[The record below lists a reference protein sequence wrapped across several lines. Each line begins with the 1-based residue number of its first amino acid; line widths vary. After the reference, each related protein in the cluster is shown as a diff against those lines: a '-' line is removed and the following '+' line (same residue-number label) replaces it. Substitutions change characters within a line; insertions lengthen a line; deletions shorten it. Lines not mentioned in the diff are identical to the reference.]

1 MKKSTGEM
9 QLAQKYLVNDFIHKV
24 GYHCESSSM
33 RDLFEFY
40 GFPLSEPMAFG
51 LDATMGFGFFDTTNS
66 VSFIPESD
74 IPFFLGG
81 KQGTIEPNSLA
92 CRLLGIT
99 LRKQSFTSAHKA
111 WEESKKML
119 NQNIP
124 LILKVDLGFL
134 PYFEVEGEIHFGG
147 HAITLAGY
155 DEDKGIALVG
165 DSGLEGFQEVVIER
179 LKEAR
184 SSEYGPKFMRPSNTQ
199 FSMVRRHDGKHP
211 PLAAGA
217 KVAIQKVVDNMLRP
231 SVNNNGVQ
239 GLKLFATSIPQWNKK
254 LQGIAKDPQGKS
266 ISRARLMFEL
276 LYGYIESWGT
286 GGSSFRNLYR
296 QFLEELLNHPEI
308 TEGPKAWN
316 SEDFRIIKECIPII
330 SKSAHNWTV
339 IADTLK
345 DAAEEFKD
353 DCLDHINLDEL
364 QSNALVILNQEKVL
378 FNKLNKI
385 KI

>member
-1 MKKSTGEM
+1 MK
-9 QLAQKYLVNDFIHKV
+9 LAQKYLINDFIHRV

-33 RDLFEFY
+33 RDMFEFH
-40 GFPLSEPMAFG
+40 GFPMSEPMAFG

-99 LRKQSFTSAHKA
+99 LRKQSFTSADKA
-111 WEESKKML
+111 WEESKELL
-119 NQNIP
+119 NQNVP
-124 LILKVDLGFL
+124 LILSVDLGYL
-134 PYFEVEGEIHFGG
+134 PYFEKEGEIHFGG

-155 DEDKGIALVG
+155 DNEKNIALVG
-165 DSGLEGFQEVVIER
+165 DSEFEGFQEVSINK

-184 SSEYGPKFMRPSNTQ
+184 SSEHGPKFMRPSNAQ
-199 FSMVRRHDGKHP
+199 YSMMRRPDGKHP
-211 PLAAGA
+211 PLAAGV
-217 KVAIQKVVDNMLRP
+217 KVAIQKVVNNMLRP
-231 SVNNNGVQ
+231 SMNNNGVQ
-239 GLKLFATSIPQWNKK
+239 GLKQFAASILQWNKK
-254 LQGIAKDPQGKS
+254 LQGIVKDPKDKS
-266 ISRARLMFEL
+266 ISLARLMFEL
-276 LYGYIESWGT
+276 LYGYIETWGT

-296 QFLEELLNHPEI
+296 KFLEELLIHPEI
-308 TEGPKAWN
+308 KEGPKAWN
-316 SEDFRIIKECIPII
+316 NEDFRIIEECIPII

-345 DAAEEFKD
+345 ESAEEYKD
-353 DCLDHINLDEL
+353 DCLNYINLTEL
-364 QSNALVILNQEKVL
+364 QSIAYDINNQEEIL
-378 FNKLNKI
+378 FKKLNKL

>member
-1 MKKSTGEM
+1 M
-9 QLAQKYLVNDFIHKV
+9 AQKYLVNDFIHRV

-40 GFPLSEPMAFG
+40 GFPMSEAMAFG

-99 LRKQSFTSAHKA
+99 LRKQSFTSANKA

-119 NQNIP
+119 IQNMP
-124 LILKVDLGFL
+124 LILKVDLGYL
-134 PYFEVEGEIHFGG
+134 PYFEKEGEIHFGG

-155 DEDKGIALVG
+155 DEERGIAFVG
-165 DSGLEGFQEVVIER
+165 DSEFEGFQEVPINK

-184 SSEYGPKFMRPSNTQ
+184 SSEHGPKFMHPSNAQ
-199 FSMVRRHDGKHP
+199 YSIMRRPDGKHP
-211 PLAAGA
+211 PLAAGV
-217 KVAIQKVVDNMLRP
+217 KVAIKKVVDNMLRP
-231 SVNNNGVQ
+231 SINSNGIQ
-239 GLKLFATSIPQWNKK
+239 GIKLLARSIPEWKVK
-254 LQGIAKDPQGKS
+254 LQGESKDSTGKN

-276 LYGYIESWGT
+276 LHGYIETWGT
-286 GGSSFRNLYR
+286 GGAAFRNLYM
-296 QFLEELLNHPEI
+296 QFLQELLSHKELR
-308 TEGPKAWN
+308 ESPKPWN
-316 SEDFRIIKECIPII
+316 NMEFKILENSLPFI
-330 SKSAHNWTV
+330 SKSANNWTAFAE
-339 IADTLK
+339 ILKRSAD
-345 DAAEEFKD
+345 EYRD
-353 DCLDHINLDEL
+353 DCLNQINLDDLRDIVLE
-364 QSNALVILNQEKVL
+364 ILILEEKL
-378 FNKLNKI
+378 FKNLAKI